1 MKKLFLF
8 AVIFSLAGVAG
19 LLGQV
24 RYDAKTWHGVQTY
37 DVQTLSQSMAAH
49 IRQLVAVKFNFRGK
63 NIHHLKPNWYESSLW
78 QPVPGKRG
86 KFADVRVMIAK
97 RDLKTFKSIPIE
109 STGPETIL
117 YGRVERD
124 PEANFFF
131 VRLIGNSATLDAA
144 GNATVTW

>member
-8 AVIFSLAGVAG
+8 AVIFSFAGVAG
-19 LLGQV
+19 VFCQV
-24 RYDAKTWHGVQTY
+24 RYDAKTWHSVQTY

-63 NIHHLKPNWYESSLW
+63 DIHHLKPNWYESSLW

-97 RDLKTFKSIPIE
+97 KDLDAFKSIPTK

-117 YGRVERD
+117 YGRVEHD

-131 VRLIGNSATLDAA
+131 VRLIGSSATLDGA